1 MLPWHCEFVP
11 DTVNQC
17 QDQMSQQ
24 TCNINIQ
31 FHTQDGRTEKTRAYT
46 SAVFYTCRPRITK
59 KDVVSDSAFTEN
71 NNSTSAGLVQITIQH
86 CSRKHSRRSASVN
99 TEGGIEQL
107 YGCQHKRAVKVL
119 CAAPRW
125 DETESFQELP
135 QQRWEVLSRVDP
147 VQDLPAEFTYRKSN
161 KHQWLSPV
169 CSLTGPYW
177 YLV

>member
-1 MLPWHCEFVP
+1 
-11 DTVNQC
+11 
-17 QDQMSQQ
+17 MSL
-24 TCNINIQ
+24 CLILLISV
-31 FHTQDGRTEKTRAYT
+31 RTKCLSKHATLIYSFIHKTDVQKRHERTRAL
-46 SAVFYTCRPRITK
+46 SSHLSS
-59 KDVVSDSAFTEN
+59 SDHKEGRSVRFCVYGN